1 MRSGASHPG
10 PHQTWVPAPCLSH
23 RGSGAVTAS
32 ARQPSQRVPHVCRS
46 RCRCMV
52 LQPRIRNC
60 CVAGGPSCLQAS
72 RGRRPQCPGNQFRA
86 RAQFLE
92 VFSPAI
98 RFRQSPAATGL
109 PQSSSKLRNSHVSLH
124 TLSSKLLAPSNT
136 KTAPDC
142 EETVDDETSLWNREE
157 N

>member
-1 MRSGASHPG
+1 MLPKPLPIRDLTTMNP
-10 PHQTWVPAPCLSH
+10 QLL
-23 RGSGAVTAS
+23 RG
-32 ARQPSQRVPHVCRS
+32 QRPFLLRK
-46 RCRCMV
+46 
-52 LQPRIRNC
+52 
-60 CVAGGPSCLQAS
+60 AS
-72 RGRRPQCPGNQFRA
+72 RGRRPQSPGNQFRA

-92 VFSPAI
+92 VFPPAI

-142 EETVDDETSLWNREE
+142 EETVDDETSLWKYEE
-157 N
+157 NQEVILKMAKVDP

>member
-1 MRSGASHPG
+1 MPG
-10 PHQTWVPAPCLSH
+10 
-23 RGSGAVTAS
+23 
-32 ARQPSQRVPHVCRS
+32 QPVSRS
-46 RCRCMV
+46 RAV
-52 LQPRIRNC
+52 SGSFP
-60 CVAGGPSCLQAS
+60 
-72 RGRRPQCPGNQFRA
+72 PGNSLSR
-86 RAQFLE
+86 
-92 VFSPAI
+92 I
-98 RFRQSPAATGL
+98 TGATGL

>member
-1 MRSGASHPG
+1 MPG
-10 PHQTWVPAPCLSH
+10 
-23 RGSGAVTAS
+23 
-32 ARQPSQRVPHVCRS
+32 QPVSRS
-46 RCRCMV
+46 RAV
-52 LQPRIRNC
+52 SGSFP
-60 CVAGGPSCLQAS
+60 P
-72 RGRRPQCPGNQFRA
+72 
-86 RAQFLE
+86 
-92 VFSPAI
+92 PAI
-98 RFRQSPAATGL
+98 RFRESPAATGL